1 MKFACR
7 TRGNAAPQG
16 KPRVFLTGHPA
27 DLPACSE
34 DIFTD
39 ILNIQDCAVYYDEES
54 DAPCDKEALL
64 QELEQMQLLVIPVTS
79 RFLYQPNRSRDV
91 EFPFAMERHIPV
103 LPLMQEEGLEAD
115 FNRICGDL
123 QMLNKQDPDPTALP
137 YAEKLSK
144 FLASVLVGD
153 ELARKVR
160 AAFDAYVF
168 LSYRKKDRRY
178 AQDLM
183 RLIHKNEFCR
193 DIAIW
198 YDEFLVPGENFNE
211 AIADA
216 MKRCSLFTLAVTPNI
231 VEPGNYVMRLEY
243 PEAKKAGKP
252 ILPAELIP
260 TDREA
265 LKQSFPDLPPCADA
279 GDEGAFSD
287 ALLQAVQKLAPG
299 ENDDD
304 PEHNFFIGLAYL
316 NGIDVEVDRDRALT
330 LITGSAES
338 GVPEAMEQLVHMY
351 RNGDGAAR
359 DYHTAARWQERYADY
374 WRRQYEQS
382 GAREDGER
390 WGTALYVLGSCQEE
404 LGNLSAAGQTYE
416 QLLALNQKF
425 LDLYK
430 DAQAQERLAD
440 SCDCLGDICGAE
452 GRLDDAKNFYLQSLT
467 LHQKLYDQDKAS
479 QTARWGLCGSYDL
492 LGGICEEEDR
502 LEDAGNYYLQSLEL
516 RRQLWEETS
525 TVLALRHLTFSYD
538 NLGRICLDEGKLEN
552 AAGYYLQHR
561 NLCQKLYEMTE
572 TPDCLR
578 SLSISCEGLG
588 NICRQAG
595 KLEEA
600 QTYYLQSLG
609 MFQKLLEDTG
619 TIRARQDVAG
629 IWDKLGHLV
638 SAKGDL
644 TWAKNCYLQNLELR
658 LKLCREIGTLEARRD
673 LSISYE
679 CLGDIC
685 RDKADLNSAKKYYL
699 QSLGLREKLCE
710 ETWTVQARR
719 DLALAHNRLS
729 RIHMSEGNLKEA
741 ENCCIHSLAMYQM
754 LYDEHQTVQARQDLA
769 FTCDRLGDILR
780 TEGYPTEAKKHYLQG
795 LELRRQ
801 LCGETETIG
810 ARRDL
815 AVSLQCLGNVCREEG
830 NLVEA
835 NDYYLQCLDPLRQI
849 CEETGTIQAR
859 RDLLAIY
866 GLLGDICE
874 KEKKPDEAERYY
886 LQSLELAR
894 QLYKEEKTR
903 TVLSRRDL
911 ATIYTAMGNVRL
923 AQGNKEEAR
932 NCYRQSFDLYRAL
945 CEDAGNLEDL
955 NFAAIVC
962 FNMGYA
968 SEGELQKSMFTHAF
982 QMWDMLCRKCPDVAF
997 YARRRDQAKR
1007 ALDSADRKK
1016 EKTLNHD

>member
-34 DIFTD
+34 EIFTD
-39 ILNIQDCAVYYDEES
+39 ILNIQDCAVYYDEEP
-54 DAPCDKEALL
+54 DAPCDEEGLL

-79 RFLYQPNRSRDV
+79 RFLHQPNRARDV

-103 LPLMQEEGLEAD
+103 LPLMQEEGLETD
-115 FNRICGDL
+115 FNRRCGDL

-137 YAEKLSK
+137 YTEKLSK

-160 AAFDAYVF
+160 VAFDAYVF

-198 YDEFLVPGENFNE
+198 YDEFLLPGENFNE

-252 ILPAELIP
+252 ILPAELVP

-287 ALLQAVQKLAPG
+287 ALLQAVQKLALG
-299 ENDDD
+299 ENDSD

-359 DYHTAARWQERYADY
+359 DYHAAVRWQERYADY

-382 GAREDGER
+382 GARDDGAR
-390 WGTALYVLGSCQEE
+390 RITALYHLGDYQEE
-404 LGNLSAAGQTYE
+404 LGNLSAAKE
-416 QLLALNQKF
+416 SFERMFDLSQKF

-430 DAQAQERLAD
+430 DAQAQGRLAD
-440 SCDCLGDICGAE
+440 SCNCLGGICEAE
-452 GRLDDAKNFYLQSLT
+452 GRLDEAKECYLQGLT
-467 LHQKLYDQDKAS
+467 LRQKLYEEDKAS
-479 QTARWGLCGSYDL
+479 QTARWDLCCSYDL
-492 LGGICEEEDR
+492 LGGICEAEDR
-502 LEDAGNYYLQSLEL
+502 LGDARNYYLQSLEL
-516 RRQLWEETS
+516 RRQLWEETG
-525 TVLALRHLTFSYD
+525 TVLALRHLTFSY
-538 NLGRICLDEGKLEN
+538 NHLGGICLDEDKLEE

-572 TPDCLR
+572 TPDYLR
-578 SLSISCEGLG
+578 SLSISCECLG
-588 NICRQAG
+588 SICRQAG
-595 KLEEA
+595 KLEAAES
-600 QTYYLQSLG
+600 YYLQSLG
-609 MFQKLLEDTG
+609 LYKKLLEDTG
-619 TIRARQDVAG
+619 TIRARQDVAD
-629 IWDKLGHLV
+629 IWDRLGHLV

-658 LKLCREIGTLEARRD
+658 KKLCREIGTPEMRRD

-685 RDKADLNSAKKYYL
+685 RDRADLDGAKKYYL
-699 QSLGLREKLCE
+699 RCLGLRQKLCE

-719 DLALAHNRLS
+719 DLALAHNRLG
-729 RIHMSEGNLKEA
+729 RIHMSEGNLAEA
-741 ENCCIHSLAMYQM
+741 ENCCIHSLTMYQM
-754 LYDEHQTVQARQDLA
+754 LYDEHPTVQARQDLA
-769 FTCDRLGDILR
+769 FTCDRLGDILKA
-780 TEGYPTEAKKHYLQG
+780 EGYPTEAKKHYLRS

-815 AVSLQCLGNVCREEG
+815 SVSLQCLGSVCREEE
-830 NLVEA
+830 NLTEA
-835 NDYYLQCLDPLRQI
+835 KDYYLQCLDPLGQI

-859 RDLLAIY
+859 RDLLAVY

-874 KEKKPDEAERYY
+874 QEKKPDEAERYY

-894 QLYKEEKTR
+894 QLYEEERTR

-911 ATIYTAMGNVRL
+911 ATVYAALGNVRL
-923 AQGNKEEAR
+923 AQGNPAEAR
-932 NCYRQSFDLYRAL
+932 EYYRQSFDLRRAL
-945 CEDAGNLEDL
+945 YEDTRNLEDL
-955 NFAAIVC
+955 HFTAVVC

-968 SEGELQKSMFTHAF
+968 SEGEFQKSMFTHAF
-982 QMWDMLCRKCPDVAF
+982 QMWDMLCGKCPDVTL
-997 YARRRDQAKR
+997 YAQRRDQAKR
-1007 ALDSADRKK
+1007 ALDRLDGPV
-1016 EKTLNHD
+1016 